1 MNLPFEAFEK
11 ASIGELAEGVMEDPE
26 TKAKVCLK
34 CGKTFAAG
42 EVFQLGNRYWEADH
56 AARIHSKSEHGPQFN
71 YLLNLMKQWKGV
83 SDPQAKLL
91 EAFFRGDD
99 DGRIA
104 SDLGISRSTVRNH
117 RFRMKERARHAK
129 VFMAMMQI
137 LDQKEKPG
145 ARLVDFPANARMA
158 DERYDLT
165 AEEYG
170 KILRK
175 YFKEDGTLTRFPL
188 KAKERV
194 ALLRKIVELLEPGVR
209 YSEKELNAILSRIAD
224 DHVLV
229 RRCLI
234 DYGFL
239 SRRPDGSAYWVEL

>member
-1 MNLPFEAFEK
+1 MYLSFEAFEK

-34 CGKTFAAG
+34 CGKTFNVG
-42 EVFQLGNRYWEADH
+42 EIFQFKDRYWEAGQ

-71 YLLNLMKQWKGV
+71 YLLNLLKQWKGV

-99 DGRIA
+99 DGKIA

-129 VFMAMMQI
+129 VFLAIMQI
-137 LDQKEKPG
+137 LDQKEKPE

-158 DERYDLT
+158 DERYALT

-194 ALLRKIVELLEPGVR
+194 ALLRKIVELLEPGG
-209 YSEKELNAILSRIAD
+209 KILRKGAERD
-224 DHVLV
+224 PFPDH
-229 RRCLI
+229 R
-234 DYGFL
+234 
-239 SRRPDGSAYWVEL
+239 

>member
-42 EVFQLGNRYWEADH
+42 EVFQLEDRYWEANH
-56 AARIHSKSEHGPQFN
+56 AARIHSEREHEPQFN
-71 YLLNLMKQWKGV
+71 YLLNLMKQWRGV

-129 VFMAMMQI
+129 VFTAMMQI
-137 LDQKEKPG
+137 LDQKEKPE
-145 ARLVDFPANARMA
+145 ARLVDFPANTRIA
-158 DERYDLT
+158 DERFDLT
-165 AEEYG
+165 SEECERIIG
-170 KILRK
+170 K
-175 YFKEDGTLTRFPL
+175 YFREDGTMTRFPI

-194 ALLRKIVELLEPGVR
+194 ALLRRIVGLLEPG
-209 YSEKELNAILSRIAD
+209 EKYTEKALNGILSAVTD
-224 DHVLV
+224 DYVLV
-229 RRCLI
+229 RRCLV
-234 DYGFL
+234 DYGFV
-239 SRRPDGSAYWVEL
+239 SRLRDGSAYWVEL